1 MRFFF
6 FLFLVNY
13 SFNLFSQEKRVE
25 ISPSVQLSSQ
35 DIQVDSLYVSSGG
48 EQIVFSKLKF
58 YLSKPQF
65 LHKGQVKEVED
76 AFYLIDLRKDNL
88 SFFLSTV
95 SSFDSLSF
103 LLGVDSLTND
113 AGVKGGVLDP
123 LNGMYWSWRT
133 GYINV
138 KIEGKYLGNEGLV
151 ENFIFHLGGFLG
163 EEIGSH
169 RFVCR
174 SNDLNDLSLILHLD
188 FLWEYLKENN
198 KRHIMSPGDLSEQLM
213 QLITENIQCE

>member
-13 SFNLFSQEKRVE
+13 SFTLFAQEKRVE

-35 DIQVDSLYVSSGG
+35 NIQLDSFYVSSGR
-48 EQIVFSKLKF
+48 EQIAFSKLKF
-58 YLSKPQF
+58 YFSKPQVSD
-65 LHKGQVKEVED
+65 KGYITEVED
-76 AFYLIDLRKDNL
+76 AFYLFDVQHDTL

-95 SSFDSLSF
+95 PPFDSLSF
-103 LLGVDSLTND
+103 LLGIDSLTND

-138 KIEGKYLGNEGLV
+138 KIEGKYISNEGLM

-163 EEIGSH
+163 EGIGSH
-169 RFVCR
+169 RFVCK
-174 SNDLNDLSLILHLD
+174 SNDLDDLSLILHID
-188 FLWEYLKENN
+188 FLWKYLKENN